1 MAPEG
6 FNLLVQRK
14 VSMVGNTED
23 LTLGLLR
30 TEEVDSKYKE
40 LDVMSVS
47 ELLHAMNEGDLEVPR
62 AIALVLPKIES
73 AINAIV
79 DRMSAGGRLIYIGAG
94 TSGRLG
100 VLDASE
106 CGPTFS
112 VTGEQVMAFIAG
124 GEGALTR
131 AVEGAED
138 DPAAGAEDLKSI
150 RLTSQDVV
158 VGIAASG
165 RTPYVL
171 GGLAYAKEVGALKV
185 GLTGNPNSEI
195 SKHVDYPIEIDSG
208 PEMLAGSTR
217 LKSGTAQKLVLNMIS
232 TITMVRLGKT
242 FGNLMVDLQI
252 TNEKLRDRALRIIG
266 QATGVSRVEA
276 ARALADSGDEVKVAI
291 VMILLEVP
299 APSARERL
307 ASSANRVRAALKNR

>member
-1 MAPEG
+1 MTS
-6 FNLLVQRK
+6 NV
-14 VSMVGNTED
+14 ED
-23 LTLGLLR
+23 VTLGLLR
-30 TEEVDSKYKE
+30 TEQVDSKYQE
-40 LDVMSVS
+40 LDVMSVR
-47 ELLHAMNEGDLEVPR
+47 ELLQAMNEGDLEVPR
-62 AIALVLPKIES
+62 AISAVLPEIES

-79 DRMSAGGRLIYIGAG
+79 DRMLMGGRLVYIGAG

-100 VLDASE
+100 VLDAAE

-112 VTGEQVMAFIAG
+112 VSDEQVMAFIAG
-124 GEGALTR
+124 GESALTH

-138 DPAAGAEDLKSI
+138 DPDAGADDLKSI
-150 RLTSQDVV
+150 HLSARDVV

-171 GGLAYAKEVGALKV
+171 GGLDYAKKIGALKV
-185 GLTGNPNSEI
+185 GLSANLNSEI
-195 SKHVDYPIEIDSG
+195 SKYVDHSIEIDSG

-252 TNEKLRDRALRIIG
+252 TNEKLRDRAKRIVS
-266 QATGVSRVEA
+266 QATGVTRNEA
-276 ARALADSGDEVKVAI
+276 AQALIDSGDQVKVAI
-291 VMILLEVP
+291 VMILLGVD
-299 APSARERL
+299 ASSARERL
-307 ASSANRVRAALKNR
+307 STASNRVRDALENR